1 MGFQS
6 INKGLYRDLRKKTAI
21 LCKIGEIVTKLIGK
35 GNTELSR
42 ASVFPYAPYYVA
54 IQARGG
60 ILNEKSKIGRS
71 NNESLRVDEY
81 HQHFFTLDS
90 GL

>member
-6 INKGLYRDLRKKTAI
+6 INKGLYRDLRKKTVI

-35 GNTELSR
+35 GNTEPSR
-42 ASVFPYAPYYVA
+42 VSIFPYALHYVA

-60 ILNEKSKIGRS
+60 ILN
-71 NNESLRVDEY
+71 DEE
-81 HQHFFTLDS
+81 QDWEI
-90 GL
+90 